1 MIEHIQSAMFDQ
13 VDSRKLHDLSNLCFI
28 LTVVT
33 LGLALLAHGFGIL
46 RTLHP
51 HGQTVSEKLAAIR
64 AKEDLLLVN
73 FLDIEEFERKR
84 SLRPVMVLPAEDPDE
99 LHQDPN
105 IVLLFV

>member
-1 MIEHIQSAMFDQ
+1 MFDQ

-33 LGLALLAHGFGIL
+33 LGLALLAHGFWIV

-64 AKEDLLLVN
+64 AKGDLLLVN
-73 FLDIEEFERKR
+73 FLDIEESERKR
-84 SLRPVMVLPAEDPDE
+84 SLRPVMVLPAEDPNE
-99 LHQDPN
+99 LYQGPN